1 MMSYILRMQQ
11 EQDHGKRLKRYREA
25 AGLTQRDLAA
35 KISVTHS
42 NINYWENSNK
52 LPKSSFLIPIAK
64 ALNISVD
71 ELLGEPAPKKNK
83 NLGGKLGEVF
93 KTASELPR
101 RKQQKIA
108 DVMEALI
115 VQDAL

>member
-1 MMSYILRMQQ
+1 MSYIFYMKQ
-11 EQDHGKRLKRYREA
+11 EQDHGKRLKGYREA
-25 AGLTQRDLAA
+25 AGLTQRELAA
-35 KISVTHS
+35 KINVTHS

-52 LPKSSFLIPIAK
+52 LPKSEFLVAIAK
-64 ALNISVD
+64 ILNISVD
-71 ELLGEPAPKKNK
+71 ELLGEPTPKKHK
-83 NLGGKLGEVF
+83 VPGGKLGEVF
-93 KTASELPR
+93 TTAAQLPR